1 MRKLIL
7 IVDDEETQ
15 RKMLQIALEKAGY
28 NTVMASS
35 GREAIDMLCG
45 KEPLQVDLV
54 LLDLVLGDISG
65 IEVLEKI
72 AEENL
77 IVPVIVL
84 TAHSSLDSAVNAMR
98 AGAIDFI
105 AKPASVDRLK
115 VSIEN
120 ALKLNQLSGEVS
132 RLTRKW
138 DGIMNFQ
145 DLMGDSPA
153 IHQAIELAKKGARAN
168 VPILLEGESGV
179 GKEVFAR
186 SIQGSSERAGKPF
199 VVVNCGAIPANL
211 VESILFGHEKGAF
224 TGATEKHEGKFVEA
238 NGGTIFL
245 DEIGELPLDLQV
257 KLLRVL
263 QEGEVD
269 SIGSRVP
276 AKVDVRLISAT
287 NRKLKDL
294 VEIGQFREDLYYRL
308 NVFPITLPPLRERV
322 GDIEKLALHFIDK
335 ISASEG
341 RVRKHLTTEALKL
354 LCSYSWPGNVRQLE
368 NSIFRAVILSEGE
381 SIGPEDF
388 PQVLSALQ
396 KYPESFAREGIAGII
411 HDDLADHFSSPVN
424 ILDEHGDI
432 RSICEVE
439 NGMIIFAM
447 RKYDG
452 KMSEIARRLGI
463 GRSTLYRKI
472 SELGLDESG
481 QDQDGPV
488 AEINNS

>member
-7 IVDDEETQ
+7 IVEDEETQ

-28 NTVMASS
+28 NTVSAAS
-35 GREAIDMLCG
+35 GREAIAMLCG
-45 KEPLQVDLV
+45 DNPLQVDLV
-54 LLDLVLGDISG
+54 LLDLVLGDING
-65 IEVLEKI
+65 IDVLEKLS
-72 AEENL
+72 EENL

-84 TAHSSLDSAVNAMR
+84 TAHSSLDTAVSAMR

-105 AKPASVDRLK
+105 AKPAGVDRLK

-120 ALKLNQLSGEVS
+120 ALKLNQLSGEIS

-138 DGIMNFQ
+138 DGIMNFR
-145 DLMGDSPA
+145 DLMGESPA
-153 IHQAIELAKKGARAN
+153 IRQAIELAKKGARAN

-186 SIQGSSERAGKPF
+186 AIQGASERAGKPF

-224 TGATEKHEGKFVEA
+224 TGATERHEGKFVEA

-269 SIGSRVP
+269 PIGGRESI
-276 AKVDVRLISAT
+276 KVDVRLISAT
-287 NRKLKDL
+287 NKKLKDL
-294 VEIGQFREDLYYRL
+294 VKSGHFREDLYYRL
-308 NVFPITLPPLRERV
+308 NVFPITLPPLRERT

-335 ISASEG
+335 ISAAEG
-341 RVRKHLTTEALKL
+341 RIRKQLSQEALRL
-354 LCSYSWPGNVRQLE
+354 LGGYSWPGNVRQLE
-368 NSIFRAVILSEGE
+368 NAVFRAVILSEGE
-381 SIGPEDF
+381 SINPEDF
-388 PQVLSALQ
+388 PQVLAALQ
-396 KYPESFAREGIAGII
+396 KHPETFEKDALPVINHEEGGN
-411 HDDLADHFSSPVN
+411 HKNSPVN
-424 ILDEHGDI
+424 VLDAEGNI
-432 RSICEVE
+432 RPIAEVE
-439 NGMIIFAM
+439 NEMLLLAIHL
-447 RKYDG
+447 YDG

-472 SELGLDESG
+472 SDLGLDTSDDEASG
-481 QDQDGPV
+481 RKADT
-488 AEINNS
+488 ENS